1 MSICEHIFYLGS
13 FKIRTKNNR
22 NYYKNIFV
30 PTDSNC
36 DENFEDDKNVNRIV
50 EMERAIEEP
59 NILLQ
64 LNTGAQNLTSNI
76 STDKHQ
82 TDLDG
87 SGKLK
92 GIKKIDFH

>member
-1 MSICEHIFYLGS
+1 MCPFVSIFSIQVVIDYTQL
-13 FKIRTKNNR
+13 KIRTKNNR

-59 NILLQ
+59 SILPQ
-64 LNTGAQNLTSNI
+64 LNTGAQILTSNI

-87 SGKLK
+87 SG
-92 GIKKIDFH
+92 